1 MLKLCSKCARV
12 LFLYLTH
19 FNTFVTLICVKNVF
33 KMCLYV
39 FGCGPS
45 SQDLWPSSLRT
56 FSASTMA
63 SPDSQ
68 PRDTLEVVC
77 ETQVVEVSECPMVHK
92 VPESG
97 MVETVPYEDAAAE
110 ERPAYWYLTQSTM
123 IFLP

>member
-1 MLKLCSKCARV
+1 MCSKCVRECVRV

-19 FNTFVTLICVKNVF
+19 FNTFVSAKNAF

-39 FGCGPS
+39 LFGCGPS
-45 SQDLWPSSLRT
+45 RQDLWPSSLRT

-97 MVETVPYEDAAAE
+97 MVETVPYEDAAVE
-110 ERPAYWYLTQSTM
+110 ERPAWRYLTESTV
-123 IFLP
+123 ICLL